1 MTSSWSRRRRASTA
15 QSSSPSALSCRA
27 RFPTLA
33 ISRDASR
40 QLDVVLDQTG
50 RDGKEAMAA
59 LFGRSDARL
68 TDVASGVGRQH
79 ETDRDERR
87 H

>member
-1 MTSSWSRRRRASTA
+1 
-15 QSSSPSALSCRA
+15 
-27 RFPTLA
+27 
-33 ISRDASR
+33 
-40 QLDVVLDQTG
+40 
-50 RDGKEAMAA
+50 MAA